1 MKYKKI
7 KNIELLELLPYICN
21 LSLSE
26 CEDWVTVSWTDFLA
40 PTRNFSFHSI
50 YNPPET
56 KSVKQLV
63 NGNEELVSKAAR
75 VQPKH
80 LPASPHPQLTGTLG
94 AAADDGHIVYALAVS
109 WHKGDAGR
117 PLGYVVH
124 GLSYHGLV
132 LRWK

>member
-1 MKYKKI
+1 MYAYTQFQKAISNILKLAEDVENQCNVSKI
-7 KNIELLELLPYICN
+7 AKIITNC
-21 LSLSE
+21 
-26 CEDWVTVSWTDFLA
+26 
-40 PTRNFSFHSI
+40 SFNPI
-50 YNPPET
+50 YNPPQT
-56 KSVKQLV
+56 KGVKQLV
-63 NGNEELVSKAAR
+63 NRNHEPVFKAAR